1 MAKASLEN
9 LELLHNAVVKALADR
24 IADGSASASDLAVAA
39 KMLKDNGISR
49 LLPASSNAL
58 GAAAAQGSIPDPE
71 EIPDEAEYDNVAQL
85 FR

>member
-24 IADGSASASDLAVAA
+24 IADGTASASDLAVAA

-49 LLPASSNAL
+49 LLDAGVNEL
-58 GAAAAQGSIPDPE
+58 GRQVEGAIPDPE
-71 EIPDEAEYDNVAQL
+71 AEMEEYDNVVGL
-85 FR
+85 YR